1 MDFDDLQ
8 ASVADTMV
16 WKPNGFMLETY
27 ATPKTIVAESIDIM
41 EWMVPEK
48 NIPPPPAYK
57 YCSPIDV
64 RPGCTYVRPGCTNVH
79 PHFRLNF

>member
-48 NIPPPPAYK
+48 NIPPALK
-57 YCSPIDV
+57 YCFPIDV
-64 RPGCTYVRPGCTNVH
+64 SDGCTYVRHGCTYVRPA
-79 PHFRLNF
+79 